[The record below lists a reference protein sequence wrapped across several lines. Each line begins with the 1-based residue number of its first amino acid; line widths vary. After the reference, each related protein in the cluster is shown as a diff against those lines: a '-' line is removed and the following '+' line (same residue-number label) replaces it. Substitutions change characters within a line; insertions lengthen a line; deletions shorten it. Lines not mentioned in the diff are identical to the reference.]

1 MSIFCCERDDVNP
14 AYVLIVAN
22 PDIPQDV
29 LTHVLSHYQMSPRQ
43 TMAHDHKKAVCSS
56 ILNMIRNILRNKN
69 RRAMPGLLWIE
80 QRERWGR
87 RGGVSY
93 VLSDVPC
100 LFLSHIKKKIK
111 SMRNNNTK
119 LETIISLLNP
129 GNIKWEMNRFNK
141 NDVKGRYNLSY
152 SFISRNLTQNT
163 HLIHRY

>member
-1 MSIFCCERDDVNP
+1 MNGKGWVDCPEQLQVLDECCP
-14 AYVLIVAN
+14 LVAEGKMTWEETAALVSAKG
-22 PDIPQDV
+22 P
-29 LTHVLSHYQMSPRQ
+29 PRSANACQ
-43 TMAHDHKKAVCSS
+43 
-56 ILNMIRNILRNKN
+56 L
-69 RRAMPGLLWIE
+69 
-80 QRERWGR
+80 RWGR

-93 VLSDVPC
+93 VLSDVTC

-152 SFISRNLTQNT
+152 SFISRKLKQNT